1 MLYLLN
7 MQKHY
12 KLLTLFLVLNITF
25 QLISDA
31 TAGKIIDVMGYAV
44 SVTILYFPLVYIIS
58 DVITEVYG
66 YAQARRVL
74 WLTLMSSVIAGIV
87 YQIAVAIPAAS
98 FFEAQSAYETVF
110 GIVPRILVGG
120 WLAVFVGD
128 IINNYV
134 LAKMKIKTD
143 GKHLWLRTITSTVF
157 GQFGNTAVFYVV
169 ALGGILPTN
178 VLVMS
183 ILAGWILKVLVEIV
197 LTPVTY
203 AVIKY
208 VKRVEGEDYYDRDTD
223 FNPLKLRG

>member
-1 MLYLLN
+1 

-44 SVTILYFPLVYIIS
+44 SVTILYFPLVYVIS

-134 LAKMKIKTD
+134 LAKMKIKTN

-223 FNPLKLRG
+223 FNPLKLRN